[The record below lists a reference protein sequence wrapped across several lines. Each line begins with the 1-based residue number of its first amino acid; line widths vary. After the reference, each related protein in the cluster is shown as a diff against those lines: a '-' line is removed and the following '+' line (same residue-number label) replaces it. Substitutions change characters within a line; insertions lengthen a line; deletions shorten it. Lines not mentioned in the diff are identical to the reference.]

1 MPEVS
6 ITPDDIAKWV
16 PVFRSLPVWW
26 QIVIVVAL
34 TAVGFFSVGWALA
47 NKYKAT
53 IIATQAAT
61 IEHLKIVQSTPAK
74 QIAPESWARL
84 DAIKRGQIA
93 NVLRVLKRSEVRMFD
108 VFIQSLPH
116 SDCRDLAVDLS
127 DAIQEAGLT
136 AALIDDVSRRNID
149 PGIWIEG
156 NRTDPIFQ
164 KLIEA
169 FAQAD
174 IRCQLRN
181 VDGYMLNLRIGRRP

>member
-1 MPEVS
+1 MPDFS
-6 ITPDDIAKWV
+6 ITPDDIAKWI
-16 PVFRSLPVWW
+16 PVFRALPVWW

-34 TAVGFFSVGWALA
+34 VAGGFFFLGWKLA
-47 NKYKAT
+47 GKYQSS

-74 QIAPESWARL
+74 QIVPESWARL

-93 NVLRVLKRSEVRMFD
+93 NVLRVLKHSEVRMFD

-116 SDCRDLAVDLS
+116 SDCRDLAVDLR
-127 DAIQEAGLT
+127 DAIQEAGLI

-169 FAQAD
+169 LAQAH
-174 IRCQLRN
+174 IHCQVRN